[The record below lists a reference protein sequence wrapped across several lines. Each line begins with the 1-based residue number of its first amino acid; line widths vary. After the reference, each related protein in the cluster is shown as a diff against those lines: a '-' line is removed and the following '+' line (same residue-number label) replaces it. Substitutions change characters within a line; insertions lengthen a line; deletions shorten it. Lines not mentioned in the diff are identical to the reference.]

1 MIEDLRQLKPTFRN
15 RETRFANYYKIVD
28 KYGQIKPFKL
38 NWAQKELNDSLH
50 NMNIILKARQLG
62 MSSFIS
68 IIFLDACL
76 FQPNIS
82 AGIIAHTKE
91 DAQQIFKKIRFAYD
105 NLPSFIRYAYPA
117 TSDSVRELAFPN
129 GSSIRVGTSLRSQ
142 TFQYLHISEFGYIC
156 AHYRDK
162 AQEIISG
169 SLNTVAPGQHIF
181 IESTAEGKEGY
192 FYEMCQHARFNQDIT
207 NLDFKF
213 HFFPWWRHPDYLT
226 DKKTLITNEYETY
239 FEELKAKNI
248 HLKDEQKWWYIRK
261 AVTQQ
266 DSMKR
271 EYPSTPDEAFE
282 ESSEGFFFIRQMNQ
296 ARLENRIT
304 NVPYEAGA
312 KTFSAWDLG
321 YDDYTAVFIYQII
334 SHEIHLIDYIEGNNL
349 YMIHYIKLLKEKPYV
364 YSGHYV
370 PPDANVT
377 EYTTGLTRVETAA
390 KHDFVMTPLP
400 QMGKA
405 DQWDNARMVIPRC
418 WFDEAKC
425 ALGIKRLETYKKK
438 WDERLGRWSQ
448 KEVHDDASH
457 GADAFMYLCQS
468 LPYITGSDNAA
479 ELDKQLWQKSMGMQ
493 AEKSFFN
500 TPSMPHSW

>member
-1 MIEDLRQLKPTFRN
+1 MIDELRQLKPTFRN

-28 KYGQIKPFKL
+28 KDGKIHPFKF

-62 MSSFIS
+62 MSTFIS
-68 IIFLDACL
+68 IMFLDACL

-192 FYEMCQHARFNQDIT
+192 FYDMCQYARFNKDLT
-207 NLDFKF
+207 DLDFKF

-226 DKKTLITNEYETY
+226 DKKTLINNEYETY
-239 FEELKAKNI
+239 FNDLAAKNI
-248 HLKDEQKWWYIRK
+248 HLQDGQKWWYVRK

-266 DSMKR
+266 DSMKS

-282 ESSEGFFFIRQMNQ
+282 ESSEGFYFIRQINQ
-296 ARLENRIT
+296 ARLDKRIT
-304 NVPYEAGA
+304 HVPYDPQA
-312 KTFSAWDLG
+312 KTYTAWDLG
-321 YDDYTAVFIYQII
+321 LDDYMAIIIYQLVRQEV
-334 SHEIHLIDYIEGNNL
+334 HVIDYIENNNEPLL
-349 YMIHYIKLLKEKPYV
+349 YYIKLLKEKPYI
-364 YSGHYV
+364 YHGHFV
-370 PPDANVT
+370 PHDAKAR
-377 EYTTGLTRVETAA
+377 ELQTGLSRVEYAQE
-390 KHDFVMTPLP
+390 HDFTMQAIEQV
-400 QMGKA
+400 GKQ
-405 DQWDNARMVIPRC
+405 DQIDQLRMVIPRC
-418 WFDEAKC
+418 WFDETKC
-425 ALGIKRLETYKKK
+425 AQLIKRIETYKKQ
-438 WDERLGRWSQ
+438 WNDRLGRWDV
-448 KEVHDDASH
+448 KPVHDDASH
-457 GADAFMYLCQS
+457 GADAAMILAMS
-468 LPYITGSDNAA
+468 LPLITGSDNSA

-493 AEKSFFN
+493 EQTSFFN
-500 TPSMPHSW
+500 TPML